1 MLPINVMLPFDTILF
16 SVDHMQSVRASA
28 SKHPI
33 DYKRK
38 YLGIKRMV
46 KQLVFVCIVF
56 YFSYF
61 FWLINFLVTSVKK
74 IILYNLYNA
83 CER

>member
-1 MLPINVMLPFDTILF
+1 MLHINVMTPFDTILF

-61 FWLINFLVTSVKK
+61 FFVNQLLSTYSENK
-74 IILYNLYNA
+74 
-83 CER
+83 

>member
-1 MLPINVMLPFDTILF
+1 MLHINVMMLFDTILF
-16 SVDHMQSVRASA
+16 PVDHMQSVRASA

-56 YFSYF
+56 LFLLF
-61 FWLINFLVTSVKK
+61 FLVNQLFNNFSKK
-74 IILYNLYNA
+74 NNLV
-83 CER
+83 

>member
-1 MLPINVMLPFDTILF
+1 MLHINVMLPFDTILF
-16 SVDHMQSVRASA
+16 SVDNMQSVRASA
-28 SKHPI
+28 SKHPV
-33 DYKRK
+33 DYERK

-61 FWLINFLVTSVKK
+61 FGLINFLVTLVKK
-74 IILYNLYNA
+74 IILYNLYNT
-83 CER
+83 CE

>member
-1 MLPINVMLPFDTILF
+1 MLFDTILF

-28 SKHPI
+28 SKHPV

-56 YFSYF
+56 YFFYF
-61 FWLINFLVTSVKK
+61 FLVNKLFSNFSEKNNLV
-74 IILYNLYNA
+74 
-83 CER
+83 

>member
-1 MLPINVMLPFDTILF
+1 MLHINVMLPFDTILF

-28 SKHPI
+28 SKHPM

-61 FWLINFLVTSVKK
+61 FWLINFLVTLVKK
-74 IILYNLYNA
+74 IILYNLYNT

>member
-1 MLPINVMLPFDTILF
+1 MLHINVMTLFDTILF

-56 YFSYF
+56 LFLLF
-61 FWLINFLVTSVKK
+61 FLVNQLFNNLSKK
-74 IILYNLYNA
+74 SNLV
-83 CER
+83 

>member
-1 MLPINVMLPFDTILF
+1 MLHINVMMLFDTILF

-56 YFSYF
+56 LFLLF
-61 FWLINFLVTSVKK
+61 FLVNQLFNNFSKK
-74 IILYNLYNA
+74 SNLV
-83 CER
+83 